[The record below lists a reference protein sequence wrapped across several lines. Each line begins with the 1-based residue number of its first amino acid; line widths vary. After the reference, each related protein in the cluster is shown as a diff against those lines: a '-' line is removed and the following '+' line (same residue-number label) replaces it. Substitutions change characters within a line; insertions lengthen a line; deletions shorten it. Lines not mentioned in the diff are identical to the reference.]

1 MEVIKAYK
9 NSIEGFQK
17 YMQLDKSKLE
27 KERDLLEEYK
37 IPSGINMK
45 FDYKTEIKKMR
56 TQSRELSL
64 KKKHN

>member
-17 YMQLDKSKLE
+17 YVQVDKSKLV
-27 KERDLLEEYK
+27 KQRDISEEYK

-45 FDYKTEIKKMR
+45 FDYKKEIKNMR
-56 TQSRELSL
+56 GQSKELSFN
-64 KKKHN
+64 KYS